1 MAQLSRE
8 QRLVLAAHDI
18 GYDKGMKSGITKVND
33 MYAWLFDHGRIDD
46 AKRAAD
52 DSSCFSKLIK
62 EYEDN
67 LKNTFSFSKELL
79 IMDQNTAKYMIDDLR
94 EKVKNAQAELK
105 EKEAK
110 LAEKEAEIADKDAQI
125 SDKDA
130 EIADIEAM
138 IANKEAEIAEKES
151 LIFEYDDA
159 ISKNNTIIGKL
170 QSE

>member
-18 GYDKGMKSGITKVND
+18 GYDKGMKSGIMKVND

-110 LAEKEAEIADKDAQI
+110 LAEKEAEIA
-125 SDKDA
+125 
-130 EIADIEAM
+130 
-138 IANKEAEIAEKES
+138 EKES
-151 LIFEYDDA
+151 LISEYDEA
-159 ISKNNTIIGKL
+159 ISKNNTIIDKL
-170 QSE
+170 QSELADDKSVK